1 MKPDR
6 PDRTDVLRRPPFFT
20 IGKGRIRYP
29 RASCTSLSG
38 KWLTFIDT
46 MTTLAL
52 LVVVAILVMATTAR
66 AEPTEAQIKAAYLYN
81 FAKFVEWPDQPA
93 NGRFNI
99 CIDGDTEIIDAAA
112 TLEDKTVA
120 GLRVSVLRVETAEAV
135 VACRM
140 VLLDQGWGGL
150 LRPSTIG
157 RRDLLTVGPGIEF
170 AEEGGTIGLFY
181 SQRKLRFAINI
192 DALAAAGLRVNSKLL
207 NLAHIVRRQ

>member
-1 MKPDR
+1 
-6 PDRTDVLRRPPFFT
+6 
-20 IGKGRIRYP
+20 
-29 RASCTSLSG
+29 
-38 KWLTFIDT
+38 

-120 GLRVSVLRVETAEAV
+120 G
-135 VACRM
+135 
-140 VLLDQGWGGL
+140 
-150 LRPSTIG
+150 
-157 RRDLLTVGPGIEF
+157 
-170 AEEGGTIGLFY
+170 
-181 SQRKLRFAINI
+181 
-192 DALAAAGLRVNSKLL
+192 
-207 NLAHIVRRQ
+207 